1 MNKTKEK
8 QILANNID
16 LYTYN
21 TNNNYNQSR
30 LIVELD
36 KNIID
41 DINKQIESKQKIL
54 DNDPLFSAVNDFF
67 VNIIDVFYDL
77 LNWNKSFID
86 IFFTGYRPISI
97 AIFFSIVYLLIK
109 LIKIKTLFN

>member
-8 QILANNID
+8 QILANNIN

-21 TNNNYNQSR
+21 TDNNYNQSR

-54 DNDPLFSAVNDFF
+54 DNDPLFSTVNDFF

-109 LIKIKTLFN
+109 LIKIKTLFK